1 MSGPRMLRFLAVSV
15 YVLGCLFPVQAQT
28 YDLILK
34 NGHVIDPANDID
46 GRMDVAVKG
55 HAIARVAE
63 SIGSSS
69 AGKVVDVSGLYV
81 TPGLIDLHAHPYKA
95 NSGSLFPD
103 DVWLTTG
110 TTTLVACG
118 DAGWRNFDD
127 FKATIID
134 KAKARVLAFINI
146 VGRGIAGGP
155 AEHDTSDMEPEKTA
169 AKIREYPDLIV
180 GIKTAHY
187 SNPDWIAIDRSIE
200 AGRLTDR
207 PIIVDSGILTNTG
220 RTTREKLLDKF
231 RPGDMHTHFYNDR
244 QVEVISRFGGKVQP
258 YMWEARRRGVLFDM
272 GHGAGSFLWPVASK
286 AMEGG
291 FPPDTIST
299 DLHQKSIRAGAPDMP
314 NCISKM
320 MLLGMP
326 FGEAIRRSTVTPAES
341 IKKFPELGTL
351 GKGQVADIAVL
362 KMEDGVFAFKDAWG
376 KKKMGSRRVRAV
388 MTVRAGEIVFD
399 EDGLAFPLWT
409 EAGEY
414 EQIQ

>member
-1 MSGPRMLRFLAVSV
+1 MTGSTTVRAFLALACGLAYALTGS
-15 YVLGCLFPVQAQT
+15 AQT
-28 YDLILK
+28 YDLVLK
-34 NGHVIDPANDID
+34 NAHVIDPANDID
-46 GRMDVAVKG
+46 GLADVAVKDG
-55 HAIARVAE
+55 KIARVAKE
-63 SIGSSS
+63 INSSS
-69 AGKVVDVSGLYV
+69 ATKAVDLSGLYV
-81 TPGLIDLHAHPYKA
+81 TPGLVDLHAHPYLC
-95 NSGSLFPD
+95 NSGFLFPD

-127 FKATIID
+127 FKAKIID
-134 KAKARVLAFINI
+134 RAQARVLAFINI
-146 VGRGIAGGP
+146 VGRGIAGLK
-155 AEHDTSDMEPEKTA
+155 AEHDLSDMDPKKTA
-169 AKIREYPDLIV
+169 EKILEYPDLIV

-187 SNPDWIAIDRSIE
+187 NPDWVAIDRSIE

-220 RTTREKLLDKF
+220 RTTREKVLDKF

-244 QVEVISRFGGKVQP
+244 QVEVVSRFGGEVQP

-272 GHGAGSFLWPVASK
+272 GHGAGSFLWPVASR

-299 DLHQKSIRAGAPDMP
+299 DLHQKSIQAGAPDMP

-326 FGEAIRRSTVTPAES
+326 LTEAIRRSTVTPAES
-341 IKKFPELGTL
+341 IGKFPEIGTL
-351 GKGQVADIAVL
+351 GEGKVADIAVL
-362 KMEDGVFAFKDAWG
+362 TMEDGVFAFKDAWG
-376 KKKMGSRRVRAV
+376 KKKTGARRVRAV
-388 MTVRAGEIVFD
+388 MTVRNGEIVFD
-399 EDGLAFPLWT
+399 ENGRAFPLWT

-414 EQIQ
+414 DKIP